1 MTFSLPHLGHLI
13 FALARSV
20 MVSVASNSFSQLSHR
35 NSYRGINS
43 SSQLAS
49 ARRVYLCLRLL
60 QPKPHIHLA
69 VQRRR
74 GGEMLLGLLRLT
86 HSPIEPADTEV
97 TAGEERA
104 QPQLLGQRFGVLAR
118 PGSGLEIRGVLGGRD
133 LPENLERPGLIGPL
147 TKRRSQLEPSVSRSL
162 GLLGLPVEQESFRPR
177 EVEVRRE

>member
-49 ARRVYLCLRLL
+49 ARPVYLRLRLL

-74 GGEMLLGLLRLT
+74 GGQVPLRLLAFARP
-86 HSPIEPADTEV
+86 SRQLAEAEV
-97 TAGEERA
+97 AVGNERA
-104 QPQLLGQRFGVLAR
+104 HAARLGKGQRLTVMGLAAVR
-118 PGSGLEIRGVLGGRD
+118 V
-133 LPENLERPGLIGPL
+133 GLIARLRAVP
-147 TKRRSQLEPSVSRSL
+147 RRRAR
-162 GLLGLPVEQESFRPR
+162 G
-177 EVEVRRE
+177 

>member
-20 MVSVASNSFSQLSHR
+20 MVSVASNSVSQLSHR

-74 GGEMLLGLLRLT
+74 GGQVPLRPLALARALVELAEAEMAVG
-86 HSPIEPADTEV
+86 D
-97 TAGEERA
+97 ERA
-104 QPQLLGQRFGVLAR
+104 HAAILGDAAPRDRRHQDLVILL
-118 PGSGLEIRGVLGGRD
+118 P
-133 LPENLERPGLIGPL
+133 
-147 TKRRSQLEPSVSRSL
+147 
-162 GLLGLPVEQESFRPR
+162 
-177 EVEVRRE
+177 